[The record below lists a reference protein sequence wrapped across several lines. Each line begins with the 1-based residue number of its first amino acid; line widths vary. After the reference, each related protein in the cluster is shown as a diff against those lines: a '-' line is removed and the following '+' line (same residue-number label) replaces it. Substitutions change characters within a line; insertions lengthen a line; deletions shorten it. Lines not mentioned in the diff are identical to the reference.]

1 MQRHF
6 RRNRNRQK
14 EIIPVTVCVTAMCN
28 GNTIIGASDRML
40 TAGDIQ
46 FEPQQTKIFPLT
58 TSIAV
63 MLAGDSSMQAE
74 VLQCVQSDVNKRID
88 SEPQKWWNVS
98 DIAELY
104 SQHYNKVRFKKAERA
119 ILAPLGL
126 DGDTF
131 IARQREMEPSLVR
144 QITEEL
150 INFDTPFTSTIFAG
164 IDSGGPHI
172 YVANC
177 SNITCQDNVGFASIG
192 VGVWHA
198 SSQLMFSGH
207 TRLKPFP
214 ETLLTVYSAKKRAEV
229 APGVG
234 EATDM
239 FVVGPSL
246 GSYTV
251 IGEHVLSRLAKIYAD
266 EQKRERK
273 ASINARE
280 KVNQYVDEIIQATTA
295 KSQEVIQ
302 PDGGRETSPDEEAHS
317 ASAP

>member
-104 SQHYNKVRFKKAERA
+104 SQHYNKVRFK
-119 ILAPLGL
+119 
-126 DGDTF
+126 
-131 IARQREMEPSLVR
+131 
-144 QITEEL
+144 
-150 INFDTPFTSTIFAG
+150 N
-164 IDSGGPHI
+164 
-172 YVANC
+172 
-177 SNITCQDNVGFASIG
+177 
-192 VGVWHA
+192 
-198 SSQLMFSGH
+198 
-207 TRLKPFP
+207 
-214 ETLLTVYSAKKRAEV
+214 
-229 APGVG
+229 
-234 EATDM
+234 
-239 FVVGPSL
+239 
-246 GSYTV
+246 
-251 IGEHVLSRLAKIYAD
+251 
-266 EQKRERK
+266 
-273 ASINARE
+273 
-280 KVNQYVDEIIQATTA
+280 
-295 KSQEVIQ
+295 
-302 PDGGRETSPDEEAHS
+302 
-317 ASAP
+317 